1 APPGARARPCRDRRG
16 PRRGR
21 AVDRARRC
29 HGRHRVRRSAVEVA
43 PRRHGPSRYGRRYA
57 GHLDRRSRVLRSGR
71 DPCAQGRGRRAVVG
85 RRPPRR
91 WHRRLLRA
99 QAHPRSRPDLHLM
112 VLTPEA
118 AADLATEEADTSPRV
133 FEPGA
138 DIEAC
143 RRDIV
148 ESELAEERR
157 AVPYVRDV
165 DADGVPCRIFR
176 PVPGAATIAY
186 VHGGGWVLGDLD
198 SHDRFCRELALRTG
212 WAVVA
217 VHYRRAPEHT
227 YPAPLDDV
235 ETALRWVCEQAYEH
249 EIDASTVVGVGDSAG
264 ANLVAGMSVRDP
276 EVFAYQVLVYPP
288 LDPRCGSAAFVS
300 EAIAWLS
307 AAERRWRGAARRPR
321 R

>member
-1 APPGARARPCRDRRG
+1 
-16 PRRGR
+16 
-21 AVDRARRC
+21 
-29 HGRHRVRRSAVEVA
+29 
-43 PRRHGPSRYGRRYA
+43 
-57 GHLDRRSRVLRSGR
+57 
-71 DPCAQGRGRRAVVG
+71 
-85 RRPPRR
+85 
-91 WHRRLLRA
+91 
-99 QAHPRSRPDLHLM
+99 M

-118 AADLATEEADTSPRV
+118 AADLAAEEADTRPRV
-133 FEPGA
+133 SEPGA

-288 LDPRCGSAAFVS
+288 LDPRCGSASFVS
-300 EAIAWLS
+300 EDIALLS
-307 AAERRWRGAARRPR
+307 AAEMRWYWEAYAPSAQLRQSPEVAPAYAGDLSAMPPTLLLTAEHDILRDEGEAFAARLAEAGVSVAAHRCLGVAHGFWPRPWDFQAADACLDQLAGVLSR
-321 R
+321 LRP